1 MGDMDLIRPL
11 GLAGI
16 ACAAVCA
23 PDEPPRFSRFTS
35 ETVPRHDAWRQQDAQ
50 VRELLEFGRRQ
61 PVPPILYYAGDPELL
76 IVSRYRDVLGEVF
89 RFVVPDAVLVD
100 NLMDKARFSDLAER
114 LDLPVPRTQSLK
126 SGDPASEKASLS
138 LPVMVKPI
146 TRDNDI
152 WRPIA
157 GDKKALRVDTAEEF
171 QRVRRHLGAAGIDAL
186 AQEVVPGP
194 ETRIESYH
202 AYVDDTGAVAADFTG
217 RKIRTLPPEYGHS
230 TALTTTASHDVAA
243 LGREIVQRIGL
254 RGLAKVDFK
263 RAPDGQ
269 LRLLEINP
277 RFTLWHHL
285 AAVAGVN
292 IPALVYADLA
302 GLPRPAVGT
311 ARPGVCWSMP
321 WRDAAAARA
330 SGVAP
335 VHWLVWT
342 ARCQAKSHIS
352 LDDPLPFLG
361 GLIWRRIAKRHK
373 APLAPAVAPLS

>member
-16 ACAAVCA
+16 PCAAVCT
-23 PDEPPRFSRFTS
+23 PHEPPRFSRFTS
-35 ETVPRHDAWRQQDAQ
+35 ATVPRHDAWREQHAQ
-50 VRELLEFGRRQ
+50 VRDLLDFGRRQ
-61 PVPPILYYAGDPELL
+61 PVQPILFYAGDPELL

-89 RFVVPDAVLVD
+89 RFVVADAGLVD
-100 NLMDKARFSDLAER
+100 DLMDKARFSALAER
-114 LDLPVPRTQSLK
+114 LDLPVPRTQPLRPGEPAPAEMSL
-126 SGDPASEKASLS
+126 A

-146 TRDNDI
+146 TRDNDV

-157 GDKKALRVDTAEEF
+157 GEKKALRIDTAEEF
-171 QRVRRHLGAAGIDAL
+171 ERVWRHLGAAGVDAL

-202 AYVDDTGAVAADFTG
+202 AYVDDTGAVAAEFTG
-217 RKIRTLPPEYGHS
+217 RKIRTFPPDYGHS
-230 TALTTTASHDVAA
+230 TALTTTASEDVAA
-243 LGREIVQRIGL
+243 LGREILQRIGL

-269 LRLLEINP
+269 LRLLEVNP

-285 AAVAGVN
+285 AAVAGLN
-292 IPALVYADLA
+292 IPELVYADLA

-311 ARPGVCWSMP
+311 ARPGVCWSVP

-335 VHWLVWT
+335 VPWLVWT
-342 ARCQAKSHIS
+342 MRCEAKSHIF
-352 LDDPLPFLG
+352 LDDPFPFLG
-361 GLIWRRIAKRHK
+361 GLVWRLVAKRQK
-373 APLAPAVAPLS
+373 APLAQAVAPSG

>member
-16 ACAAVCA
+16 PCAAVCA

-35 ETVPRHDAWRQQDAQ
+35 ATVPRHDAWREQDAQ
-50 VRELLEFGRRQ
+50 VDDLLAFGRRQ
-61 PVPPILYYAGDPELL
+61 PLPPILYYAGDPELS
-76 IVSRYRDVLGEVF
+76 IVSRYRDALGEVF
-89 RFVVPDAVLVD
+89 RFVVADAVLVD
-100 NLMDKARFSDLAER
+100 DLMDKARFSDLAER
-114 LDLPVPRTQSLK
+114 LALPVPRTQALRPR
-126 SGDPASEKASLS
+126 DPASAELSLS

-146 TRDNDI
+146 TRDADI

-157 GDKKALRVDTAEEF
+157 GEKKALRVDTAEEF
-171 QRVRRHLGAAGIDAL
+171 ERVWRRLAAGGVDAL

-194 ETRIESYH
+194 ETLIESYH
-202 AYVDDTGAVAADFTG
+202 AYVDGTGAVAAEFTG
-217 RKIRTLPPEYGHS
+217 RKIRTFPPEYGHS
-230 TALTTTASHDVAA
+230 SALTTTAAEDVAA
-243 LGREIVQRIGL
+243 LGREILRRIGL

-269 LRLLEINP
+269 LRLLEVNP

-285 AAVAGVN
+285 AAVAGLN
-292 IPALVYADLA
+292 IPELVYADLA

-335 VHWLVWT
+335 VPWLVWT
-342 ARCQAKSHIS
+342 MRCEAKSHIS
-352 LDDPLPFLG
+352 LDDPFPFLG
-361 GLIWRRIAKRHK
+361 GLVWRRVAKRRN
-373 APLAPAVAPLS
+373 APLRPAVAP